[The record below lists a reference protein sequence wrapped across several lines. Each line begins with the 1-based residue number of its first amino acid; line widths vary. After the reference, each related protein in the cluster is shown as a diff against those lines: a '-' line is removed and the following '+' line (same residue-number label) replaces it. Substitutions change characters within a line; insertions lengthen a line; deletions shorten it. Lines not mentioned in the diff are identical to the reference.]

1 MSQLVDKASS
11 EDLSGADR
19 AFNIPKLTP
28 RYGMFLIQVK
38 RLEAESS
45 R

>member
-1 MSQLVDKASS
+1 MSQLVDKAWS

-19 AFNIPKLTP
+19 AFNIPMLT